1 MKKINKM
8 LLSTFIMLVAFSG
21 CEKKKEKVEPTETTT
36 TIIEVDKDKD
46 NNNDNEND
54 DENVEDKIDNTDN

>member
-1 MKKINKM
+1 MKKINKI
-8 LLSTFIMLVAFSG
+8 LLSAFIMLVAFSG

-46 NNNDNEND
+46 NEND
-54 DENVEDKIDNTDN
+54 DENVEDEIDNTDN

>member
-1 MKKINKM
+1 MKKINKI

-36 TIIEVDKDKD
+36 TIIEVDKDK
-46 NNNDNEND
+46 NNDNKND
-54 DENVEDKIDNTDN
+54 DENVEDEIDNTDN